1 MYPDNNYY
9 MGFYK
14 KDFLIQMRCWTIA
27 TITIVSIYSDIPKY
41 ADEQIITLLKQ
52 HFSTMDKGLTYLGQ
66 SIYEDNNQRVFQ
78 LEIRSLEKKINEHL
92 IYSFKALTKISTY
105 ARNPYKKLVV
115 IIHLDKFEIPIIAS
129 SKFTCSKAFFMD
141 NTMTEKQ
148 WRGECLLL
156 KSL

>member
-27 TITIVSIYSDIPKY
+27 TITIASIYSDIPKY

-52 HFSTMDKGLTYLGQ
+52 HFNTMDKGLIYLGQ
-66 SIYEDNNQRVFQ
+66 SIYEDNNQRVLQ
-78 LEIRSLEKKINEHL
+78 LEIGSLEKKINEHL
-92 IYSFKALTKISTY
+92 IYSFNALAKISTY
-105 ARNPYKKLVV
+105 ASNPYKKFVV
-115 IIHLDKFEIPIIAS
+115 IIHLDKFEIPIIAI
-129 SKFTCSKAFFMD
+129 SKFTCCKAFFVD

-156 KSL
+156 KAL

>member
-14 KDFLIQMRCWTIA
+14 KDFLIQMRCWIIA
-27 TITIVSIYSDIPKY
+27 TITIASIYSDIPKY

-52 HFSTMDKGLTYLGQ
+52 HFSTMDQGLTYLGQ

-78 LEIRSLEKKINEHL
+78 LEIGSLEKKIDEHL
-92 IYSFKALTKISTY
+92 IYSFNVLAKISTY
-105 ARNPYKKLVV
+105 ASNPYKQLIV
-115 IIHLDKFEIPIIAS
+115 IIHLDKFEIPVIAS
-129 SKFTCSKAFFMD
+129 SKFTCCKAFFVD

-156 KSL
+156 KAL

>member
-27 TITIVSIYSDIPKY
+27 TITIASIYSDIPKY

-52 HFSTMDKGLTYLGQ
+52 HFNTMDKGLTYLGQ
-66 SIYEDNNQRVFQ
+66 SIYEDNNQRVLQ
-78 LEIRSLEKKINEHL
+78 LEIGSLEKKINEHL
-92 IYSFKALTKISTY
+92 IYSFNALAKISTY
-105 ARNPYKKLVV
+105 ARNPYKKFVV
-115 IIHLDKFEIPIIAS
+115 IIHLDKFEIPIIAI
-129 SKFTCSKAFFMD
+129 SKFTCCKAFFVD

-148 WRGECLLL
+148 WRDECLLL
-156 KSL
+156 KAL

>member
-1 MYPDNNYY
+1 

-14 KDFLIQMRCWTIA
+14 KDFLIQMRCWVIA
-27 TITIVSIYSDIPKY
+27 TITIALIYSDIPKY

-52 HFSTMDKGLTYLGQ
+52 HFSTIDQELTYLGQ
-66 SIYEDNNQRVFQ
+66 SIYEDNNQRILQ
-78 LEIRSLEKKINEHL
+78 LEIGSLEKKINEHL
-92 IYSFKALTKISTY
+92 IYSFSALAKISTY

-129 SKFTCSKAFFMD
+129 SKFKCCKAFFVD
-141 NTMTEKQ
+141 NTITEKQ